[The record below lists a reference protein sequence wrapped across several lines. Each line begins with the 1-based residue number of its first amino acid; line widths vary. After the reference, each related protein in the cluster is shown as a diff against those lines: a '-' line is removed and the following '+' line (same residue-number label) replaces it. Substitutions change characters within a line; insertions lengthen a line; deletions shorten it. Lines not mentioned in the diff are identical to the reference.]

1 MRMSTRR
8 LSLLLLALLL
18 SAAAAV
24 PADDAQARARSA
36 EFDRKMREAYGQKDW
51 PAVLENAQKAEEL
64 RPGTPRLVFNL
75 ASAHARL
82 GHAEEAARLLEGLL
96 SRGLDFDISDDPNY
110 TAVIATPPFQ
120 ALAKHAAELEKPM
133 GKSEVAFRIPEK
145 DLLTEG
151 IAWDPATRSF
161 FISSVHRRKIVR
173 RAADGSVSDFISSGQ
188 DGIDGVLALRVDPK
202 RRLLWACSAALPQV
216 AGLPPDRRGSSGV
229 FAYDIDKRT
238 LVGKY
243 DLPRDGKEHALN
255 DLTIGPHGEL
265 YLTDSLSSGVY
276 VLTPGGRTLEEF
288 IAPGIFRSPQGLAFS
303 KDGKRLII
311 ADWSEGLWA
320 VDPATKKREPVAV
333 PAGVELIGIDGL
345 ASREDELFVVQNLVR
360 PHRVARLRLDASGTR
375 VLSGEILDAADPEF
389 SEPTLDVIADNT
401 LYVIAK
407 SQWGLFDEKG
417 GVALEKLQEP
427 TVLKIR
433 VK

>member
-1 MRMSTRR
+1 MRTSIQG
-8 LSLLLLALLL
+8 LSLLLIALLM
-18 SAAAAV
+18 SAAAAA
-24 PADDAQARARSA
+24 PADDAQARAQSA
-36 EFDRKMREAYGQKDW
+36 EFDRKMREAYRQKDW

-96 SRGLDFDISDDPNY
+96 SRGLDFDISEDPNY
-110 TAVIATPPFQ
+110 AGVVATPPFQ
-120 ALAKHAAELEKPM
+120 ALARRAAELEKPV

-173 RAADGSVSDFISSGQ
+173 RNADGSFRDFISSGQ

-216 AGLPPDRRGSSGV
+216 AGLPPDRQGASGV
-229 FAYDIDKRT
+229 FGYDIDKRT

-243 DLPRDGKEHALN
+243 ELPRDGKEHALN
-255 DLTIGPHGEL
+255 DLTIGPRGEV
-265 YLTDSLSSGVY
+265 YLTDSLASGVY
-276 VLTPGGRTLEEF
+276 LLEPGGRNLEEF
-288 IAPGIFRSPQGLAFS
+288 IAPGVFRSPQGLAFS

-311 ADWSEGLWA
+311 ADWTEGLWS
-320 VDPATKKREPVAV
+320 VDLATKKREPVAV

-360 PHRVARLRLDASGTR
+360 PHRVARFKLDPSGAR

-389 SEPTLDVIADNT
+389 SEPTLDVIADNA

-407 SQWGLFDEKG
+407 SQWGLFDDKG
-417 GVALEKLQEP
+417 GAATEKLQEP
-427 TVLKIR
+427 TILKIR
-433 VK
+433 LR

>member
-1 MRMSTRR
+1 MRISMAR
-8 LSLLLLALLL
+8 LGLLLFTLLL
-18 SAAAAV
+18 SAAAA
-24 PADDAQARARSA
+24 PTDDAQARAKSA
-36 EFDRKMREAYGQKDW
+36 EFDQKMREAYRQKDW

-64 RPGTPRLVFNL
+64 RPGTARLVFNL

-96 SRGLDFDISDDPNY
+96 SRGLDFDISEDPNY
-110 TAVIATPPFQ
+110 AGVITTPPFQ
-120 ALAKHAAELEKPM
+120 ALAKHAAELEKPV

-173 RAADGSVSDFISSGQ
+173 RNADGSFRDFISSGQ

-202 RRLLWACSAALPQV
+202 RRILWACSAALPQA
-216 AGLPPDRRGSSGV
+216 AGLPPDRQGASGV
-229 FAYDIDKRT
+229 FGYDIDKRT

-243 DLPRDGKEHALN
+243 ELPKDGREHALN
-255 DLTIGPHGEL
+255 DLTIGPRGEV
-265 YLTDSLSSGVY
+265 YLTDSLASGVY
-276 VLTPGGRTLEEF
+276 VLEPGGKNLEEF
-288 IAPGIFRSPQGLAFS
+288 IAPGVFRSPQGLAFS
-303 KDGKRLII
+303 KDGKRLVI
-311 ADWSEGLWA
+311 ADWSEGLWS
-320 VDPATKKREPVAV
+320 VDPATKRREPVAV

-360 PHRVARLRLDASGTR
+360 PHRVARLKLDPSGTR

-389 SEPTLDVIADNT
+389 SEPTLDVIADNA
-401 LYVIAK
+401 LYVVAK

-417 GVALEKLQEP
+417 GVAAEKLQEP

-433 VK
+433 LR